1 VTDLLSI
8 DGLRIQ
14 LPGRTEMRDVVS
26 DVSLTIGAGE
36 AVGLVG
42 ESGSGKSMTARA
54 VIRVL
59 PPRAV
64 ASGEVSFDGRPIL
77 SMGGRELR
85 ALRQKDIA
93 MIFQDPSVHLN
104 PIRTIGDFLAEGMRL
119 RGVTGEAAR
128 KTSESLLSQV
138 LIDNPGRVLESYPH
152 QLSGGMLQRVMI
164 ASAIDGEPRLLL
176 ADEPTTALDV
186 TTQAEVLAI
195 IDRLRRERGLGLL
208 FITHDLELA
217 AAICDRT
224 VVMYAGRTVEEQG
237 AMAVHRE
244 PLHPYTAGLL
254 GSRPHVS
261 KKQPRLEVLPG
272 RPIAAYEA
280 PGGCSFAPRCAHAQP
295 ACESE
300 VPAFRPLAGGQVAC
314 RRAEEL
320 RTAGALAE
328 VKHVEQ

>member
-1 VTDLLSI
+1 
-8 DGLRIQ
+8 
-14 LPGRTEMRDVVS
+14 MRDVVS
-26 DVSLTIGAGE
+26 EVSLAIAPGE

-59 PPRAV
+59 PPTARV
-64 ASGEVSFDGRPIL
+64 SGEITFDGAPVL
-77 SMGGRELR
+77 SMASKQLR
-85 ALRQKDIA
+85 AFRQKDVA

-104 PIRTIGDFLAEGMRL
+104 PIRTILDFLAEGMRL
-119 RGVTGEAAR
+119 RGVTGDAAR
-128 KTSESLLSQV
+128 SRAKSLLSQV
-138 LIDNPGRVLESYPH
+138 LIDDPDRVLDSYPH

-195 IDRLRRERGLGLL
+195 IDRLRRERGVGLL

-237 AMAVHRE
+237 SMAVHRA

-254 GSRPHVS
+254 VSRPHVS
-261 KKQPRLEVLPG
+261 QKQARLQVLPG

-295 ACESE
+295 ACEAE
-300 VPAFRPLAGGQVAC
+300 VPAFRALAGGHVAC

-320 RTAGALAE
+320 RTAGLLKEVTHAE
-328 VKHVEQ
+328 S